1 MLFRDR
7 REAGKLLAE
16 QLSGYRSRD
25 PVILALPR
33 GGVPV
38 AFEIASALDAPLDL
52 LLVRK
57 IGVPSEPELALGA
70 VVDGAMPDLVI
81 DEQLMAALDI
91 PQSYVESESKR
102 QLAEIERRRRVYL
115 GDRKPLDI
123 KGRTAIVVDDG
134 IATGNTMR
142 VALRA
147 LARRS
152 PGAVVLAI
160 PIAPPDAIE
169 LLRPEV
175 TDIVCLGTPS
185 DFLAIG
191 QFYED
196 FAQLRD
202 DTVVQLLR
210 AKAPAEEKS
219 EAGASAPEA
228 GGSRE
233 AGE

>member
-16 QLSGYRSRD
+16 RLIGYRARD
-25 PVILALPR
+25 PVVLALPR

-38 AFEIASALDAPLDL
+38 ACEIAAALDAPLDV

-70 VVDGAMPDLVI
+70 VVDGATPDLVI

-115 GDRKPLDI
+115 GDRQPLDI
-123 KGRTAIVVDDG
+123 KDRTAIVVDDG

-160 PIAPPDAIE
+160 PVAPPAAIE

-175 TDIVCLGTPS
+175 TDIVCLETPS

-210 AKAPAEEKS
+210 TRTPEEKGES
-219 EAGASAPEA
+219 DATAT
-228 GGSRE
+228 RE
-233 AGE
+233 A

>member
-7 REAGKLLAE
+7 REAGRLLAE
-16 QLSGYRSRD
+16 QLIGYRKRD
-25 PVILALPR
+25 PVVLALPR

-38 AFEIASALDAPLDL
+38 AFEIATALDAPLDV

-70 VVDGAMPDLVI
+70 VVDGATPDLVI

-91 PQSYVESESKR
+91 PQSYVESESKK

-147 LARRS
+147 LARRA
-152 PGAVVLAI
+152 PGAVVLAV
-160 PIAPPDAIE
+160 PVAPPAAID

-175 TDIVCLGTPS
+175 TDIVCLDTPS

-196 FAQLRD
+196 FTQLRD

-210 AKAPAEEKS
+210 AKAPAEGES
-219 EAGASAPEA
+219 DTPAGAPE
-228 GGSRE
+228 
-233 AGE
+233 